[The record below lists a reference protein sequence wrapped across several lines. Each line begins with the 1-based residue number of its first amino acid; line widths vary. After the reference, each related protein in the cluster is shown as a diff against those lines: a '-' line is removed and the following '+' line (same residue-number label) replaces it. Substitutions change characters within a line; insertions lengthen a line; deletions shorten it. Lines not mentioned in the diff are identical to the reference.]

1 MFFLHNVYRNAVMA
15 CVLYSEGGG
24 MANDRIED
32 FINTISNEELAL
44 SAGSVYGFCKSL
56 DKKAQTSI
64 GKLEEELLNQRVVS
78 TDTI

>member
-1 MFFLHNVYRNAVMA
+1 MSTEMQSWLVSFIVR
-15 CVLYSEGGG
+15 GGG